1 MIVMEEMLVI
11 RGGSPLKGD
20 ITVHGAKNAVL
31 PLLLAGTLTD
41 EEVEISDCPFIS
53 DVEAMTLL
61 MRSLGVDVSRE
72 GRSIR
77 VRGSA
82 KRANAD
88 GALSKTMRS
97 SMFMLGALLSTVHEV
112 HMPLPG
118 GCNIGARPLDIHI
131 DGLRAMGA
139 RVEAG
144 EDMLDCYADELR
156 GADIVM
162 RYPSVG
168 ATENLMMCASLAK
181 GDTRLINC
189 AREPEIV
196 CLAKGLKSMGADIS
210 GEGTSVMRIRGVG
223 RLKGASL
230 APCGDRIVA
239 GTLVAATAVAGGDVR
254 IYGVDPSDISS
265 VTDVFKS
272 EHCRIS
278 GDDVCVRVRADGR
291 IHPVN
296 ISTAPFPLFPTD
308 MQAQLMG
315 AMCFSDGVSVIDET
329 VFERRFA
336 HARELVKL
344 GADITLD
351 AGRAIVRGSALTG
364 RKLQGAI
371 MHARDLRG
379 GAGLAIAALG
389 AEGESAIFDIGYIDR
404 GYERL
409 EDMFSCLGADISRLP
424 VQGEM

>member
-1 MIVMEEMLVI
+1 
-11 RGGSPLKGD
+11 
-20 ITVHGAKNAVL
+20 
-31 PLLLAGTLTD
+31 
-41 EEVEISDCPFIS
+41 
-53 DVEAMTLL
+53 
-61 MRSLGVDVSRE
+61 
-72 GRSIR
+72 
-77 VRGSA
+77 
-82 KRANAD
+82 
-88 GALSKTMRS
+88 
-97 SMFMLGALLSTVHEV
+97 
-112 HMPLPG
+112 MPLPG

-131 DGLRAMGA
+131 DGLSAMGA
-139 RVEAG
+139 RVETR

-181 GDTRLINC
+181 GDTLLINC

-196 CLAKGLKSMGADIS
+196 CLAKGLKAMGADIC
-210 GEGTSVMRIRGVG
+210 GEGTPVMRIRGVR

-254 IYGVDPSDISS
+254 IYGVDPRDISS

-272 EHCRIS
+272 DHCLIS
-278 GDDVCVRVRADGR
+278 GDGVCVRVRADGR
-291 IHPVN
+291 IRPVN

-364 RKLQGAI
+364 RRLQGTK

-404 GYERL
+404 GYERI
-409 EDMFSCLGADISRLP
+409 EDMFSCLGADISRQP
-424 VQGEM
+424 VQDEG

>member
-1 MIVMEEMLVI
+1 M
-11 RGGSPLKGD
+11 RGEV
-20 ITVHGAKNAVL
+20 TVHGAKNAVL

-41 EEVEISDCPFIS
+41 EEVEICDCPFIS

-61 MRSLGVDVSRE
+61 MRSLGVDVARE
-72 GRSIR
+72 GRRIR
-77 VRGSA
+77 VRGGA
-82 KRANAD
+82 KRASAD

-97 SMFMLGALLSTVHEV
+97 SMFMLGALLATVREV

-139 RVEAG
+139 RVEARD
-144 EDMLDCYADELR
+144 DMLHCCADELH

-168 ATENLMMCASLAK
+168 ATENLMMCASLAR
-181 GDTRLINC
+181 GDTCLINC

-196 CLAKGLKSMGADIS
+196 CLARGLKAMGGDIS
-210 GEGTSVMRIRGVG
+210 GEGTSVMRIRGV
-223 RLKGASL
+223 RKLRGASL
-230 APCGDRIVA
+230 MPCGDRIVA
-239 GTLVAATAVAGGDVR
+239 GTLVAATAVAGGDVA
-254 IYGVDPSDISS
+254 IYGVDPCDIAS
-265 VTDVFKS
+265 VTDAFKS
-272 EHCRIS
+272 DHCLI
-278 GDDVCVRVRADGR
+278 DDDGVCVRVRADGR
-291 IHPVN
+291 IRPVN

-315 AMCFSDGVSVIDET
+315 AMCFADGVSVIDET

-351 AGRAIVRGSALTG
+351 AGRAIVRGSGLTG
-364 RKLQGAI
+364 GRLKGAT
-371 MHARDLRG
+371 MYARDLRG
-379 GAGLAIAALG
+379 GAGLVIAALG
-389 AEGESAIFDIGYIDR
+389 AEGESKIFDIGYIDR
-404 GYERL
+404 GYERP
-409 EDMFSCLGADISRLP
+409 EDMLSCLGADISRLP
-424 VQGEM
+424 VAGVEAR